1 MDSKLSKRLKSLA
14 WRAFMMS
21 FATAI
26 AFIGENL
33 NLLELSPGITV
44 VLGLFLGEV
53 SKFLNTK
60 TQ

>member
-1 MDSKLSKRLKSLA
+1 MDSQLSKRLKSLA
-14 WRAFMMS
+14 WRTFMMS